1 MKNSR
6 IDLGR
11 TMVQRMLSGY
21 YPDEKLRSFDTL
33 VCCEFGHM
41 RYLPKFV
48 MRCISLGIRPLC
60 GVGFS
65 LETPP
70 ECKTDSIII
79 KCYPKDEEGCRDL
92 ELLCAYSGGDVRY
105 EDFLRHSEHLL
116 VGFDLSDNEVAMLII
131 DNILETMRLPDF
143 VLIDAM
149 QVYFRSWGYCRDF
162 LNDFNIPICGSF
174 FSISGKLSDCEIAE
188 RFNVP
193 FSSGLQYITENPR
206 KIAERITKNY
216 KFSIDFS
223 EEAESADSPVS
234 EKQFDLSKYK
244 ADISD
249 LPF

>member
-1 MKNSR
+1 MKNNR
-6 IDLGR
+6 IDLGHTTVR
-11 TMVQRMLSGY
+11 QMLSGY
-21 YPDEKLRSFDTL
+21 YPDNKLGGFDTL

-41 RYLPKFV
+41 RYLPEFV
-48 MRCISLGIRPLC
+48 LRCIRLGIRPLC

-70 ECKTDSIII
+70 ECKIDSIII

-92 ELLCAYSGGDVRY
+92 ELLCAYSGGDVSY

-116 VGFDLSDNEVAMLII
+116 VGFDITDNEAAMLII

-149 QVYFRSWGYCRDF
+149 QALFRSWGYCRDF
-162 LNDFNIPICGSF
+162 LNDYNIPICGSF
-174 FSISGKLSDCEIAE
+174 LKSKKLSDSDMAA

-193 FSSGLQYITENPR
+193 FSSGLQYITDNPR
-206 KIAERITKNY
+206 KIADRITQNY
-216 KFSIDFS
+216 KFSIGFS
-223 EEAESADSPVS
+223 EESTSSDSS
-234 EKQFDLSKYK
+234 EMEKQFELSKIK
-244 ADISD
+244 AEISD